1 MSSVDFDEL
10 KKITKKFALCVIKL
24 VDTLPNTTT
33 GRIISNQRVRS
44 GTSVGANYRAACRA
58 KSTADFISKM
68 GTVEEE
74 GDESMYWMELLV
86 DSGMIRKCKIDDLYN
101 EADEIVAM
109 VVSSIKT
116 AKKKPKHK
124 NAE

>member
-1 MSSVDFDEL
+1 MMVKDFDEL
-10 KKITKKFALCVIKL
+10 KKRTKKFALRVIEL

-33 GRIISNQRVRS
+33 GKTIANQLVRS

-86 DSGMIRKCKIDDLYN
+86 DSGIIRRSEIDDIYN
-101 EADEIVAM
+101 EANEIVAM

-116 AKKKPKHK
+116 AKKKNKT
-124 NAE
+124 